1 MSIFTEKREKP
12 SKGSIFV
19 IVFLLVVVLLALA
32 FPAAAQDTDI
42 FITIDQGP
50 QVADFTVND
59 DITISLT
66 GEYSISTDSLQ
77 PVTVYFGI
85 HAPEGWVTSILPE
98 SLTVTFGND
107 ASGEFEG
114 EITPNSGSEQKAY
127 DVFVWASAEGRNY
140 GEIDWSS
147 SPSSSERVIWPIEL
161 ILNRVKVI
169 TDTLERLVLPEQTI
183 THTFTVSNVATV
195 VDTFFIDLVNDEAL
209 KDQGWIITQSEEEL
223 ILEPGEE
230 KTFSVEWQVPQ
241 DASKGDYEIEVVVSA
256 SGHATSKSSQ
266 SMVTKVR
273 LPKTST
279 PFWTFGLIL
288 MVAFVGTGIGL
299 AALFGV
305 TQYGYLAL
313 MSLFLPLY
321 VRLKKKDVLS
331 HFTRGQIFGYIQA
344 NPGAHYNAIIQDL
357 GLQNGVGAYHLKV
370 LEREGFIK
378 SMRDGIYKRF
388 YPSDMKIPEK
398 RVHLSRVQK
407 DILKEIQ
414 KHPGVTQKQISKL
427 LDESKQVVNYNVKVL
442 ETASLIRVERVG
454 RGTACFAGNVRY
466 IPDEDIYELAE
477 EKVAAPMMQI

>member
-1 MSIFTEKREKP
+1 MVS
-12 SKGSIFV
+12 S
-19 IVFLLVVVLLALA
+19 
-32 FPAAAQDTDI
+32 
-42 FITIDQGP
+42 QG
-50 QVADFTVND
+50 
-59 DITISLT
+59 
-66 GEYSISTDSLQ
+66 
-77 PVTVYFGI
+77 
-85 HAPEGWVTSILPE
+85 HA
-98 SLTVTFGND
+98 
-107 ASGEFEG
+107 
-114 EITPNSGSEQKAY
+114 
-127 DVFVWASAEGRNY
+127 
-140 GEIDWSS
+140 
-147 SPSSSERVIWPIEL
+147 
-161 ILNRVKVI
+161 
-169 TDTLERLVLPEQTI
+169 
-183 THTFTVSNVATV
+183 
-195 VDTFFIDLVNDEAL
+195 
-209 KDQGWIITQSEEEL
+209 
-223 ILEPGEE
+223 
-230 KTFSVEWQVPQ
+230 
-241 DASKGDYEIEVVVSA
+241 ASKS
-256 SGHATSKSSQ
+256 TQ
-266 SMVTKVR
+266 TLTTKVR

-279 PFWTFGLIL
+279 PFLTLGLIL

-299 AALFGV
+299 AVLFGA
-305 TQYGYLAL
+305 TEYGYLAFL
-313 MSLFLPLY
+313 SLFLPLY

-442 ETASLIRVERVG
+442 ETADLIRVERVG

-477 EKVAAPMMQI
+477 EKSAAPMMQI